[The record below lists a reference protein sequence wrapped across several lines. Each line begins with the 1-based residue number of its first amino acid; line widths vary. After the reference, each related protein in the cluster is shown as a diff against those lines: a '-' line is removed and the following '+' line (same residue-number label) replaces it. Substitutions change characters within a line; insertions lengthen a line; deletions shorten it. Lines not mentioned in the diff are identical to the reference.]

1 MQSQPRMR
9 GQFSAS
15 TILRLCAKCNPWGL
29 ILRAMCRKSN
39 LCRSHSSVS
48 RHKLQHKKSIDH
60 IPTNIYASGKHIK
73 HAPVKSSANNH
84 GKSRHNHRQCRQ
96 MAFWTKFPK
105 AIIPCVSTNHRL
117 RAMALQ
123 SVSWNSKPKCQRHSR
138 TAIKPTRASPRRPNP
153 SRSISRSILRSSIME
168 AHPTHLLT
176 SILSAELPTY
186 AVIIPND
193 HIDCTSLRTNAAY
206 WHSIVIFRML

>member
-15 TILRLCAKCNPWGL
+15 TILRLCAKCHPWGL
-29 ILRAMCRKSN
+29 SLRAMCRKSN
-39 LCRSHSSVS
+39 LCRPHSSVS

-60 IPTNIYASGKHIK
+60 IPTNIYAPGKHIK
-73 HAPVKSSANNH
+73 HAPVKSSANNQ

-117 RAMALQ
+117 PRYSTPKRLMEFEAQMPTPQ
-123 SVSWNSKPKCQRHSR
+123 SHRNQANQGKPKKAKSQ
-138 TAIKPTRASPRRPNP
+138 PFNF
-153 SRSISRSILRSSIME
+153 SIHIALINHRGSSIPP
-168 AHPTHLLT
+168 AHKHPLGRVANRCRDY
-176 SILSAELPTY
+176 IK
-186 AVIIPND
+186 
-193 HIDCTSLRTNAAY
+193 
-206 WHSIVIFRML
+206 